1 MKQGFLKQYFSAY
14 NSIVLNRKCSL
25 NLYLAS
31 DWLRNMKIADRRFF
45 SLICGAIIITL
56 SVYYTIPVAQTSVL
70 FVGITD
76 YDNNALNIDG
86 EYIEP
91 ENFPEFASALLEY
104 YDIIVIDDDA
114 LTELRKSQT
123 QALKD
128 YDQSGGVVYIIGSTH
143 TDFGDNIDVVQL
155 DIILKRAGG
164 IGLPRFFLFD
174 IYYGIIPAIIS
185 GILLGYG
192 ITWFRGSEKWK
203 KPSWILYG
211 VLFVLILYRLITNL
225 YYLQIGPLTRTE
237 DPTMH
242 ILLTELLI
250 RKTNVMDFA
259 PVVIETP
266 LAYPIG
272 FHALCAL
279 LSVLLGI
286 KAFTVVMNAGAI
298 LSAMLPLP
306 MYLLGAELQD
316 EYTGLLTAYISAILP
331 WIFTIFAFGLYSN
344 ILGYI
349 FFTLIFFSLLRGIEK
364 KSTCQIIMAGIF
376 FGILILVHLILSI
389 SVIVILGVFAVLLI
403 LQKRTIKSR
412 EIYFIL
418 LIVLI
423 AIPVSL
429 FWTTRGFTTLINNI
443 LGGYGRLDVANNG
456 FIFLQ
461 FDIMFFL
468 QKLVDYI
475 EILGVFIVCI
485 LNGIL
490 ISFKQRTSKDLFLL
504 SWIIPLFVLTSFF
517 GFPFFHF
524 YRGLVLAMCLVGG
537 YGFRNLPNAFL
548 FIQSKTE
555 KLQQIRVDERILAKW
570 IFAFILVISL
580 YHSMVTFHIESKE
593 MYLDEAHALKKP
605 TDATIRAA
613 IWLSNYDKSWCR
625 IIVVPYENPWVAIY
639 AHKIPMDALI
649 SDIENLRGINQQKT
663 DRETILNNLNT
674 GNSQHLLQRYNV
686 GYFLIS
692 DYYED
697 TYEQYDKTPF
707 LNLIYEKDSVR
718 IYAVINQ

>member
-1 MKQGFLKQYFSAY
+1 M
-14 NSIVLNRKCSL
+14 RH
-25 NLYLAS
+25 
-31 DWLRNMKIADRRFF
+31 MKIADRRFF

-56 SVYYTIPVAQTSVL
+56 SVYYTVPIAQTSVL
-70 FVGITD
+70 FVGMAD
-76 YDNNALNIDG
+76 YQSNAWNING

-91 ENFPEFASALLEY
+91 QDFPEFASALLEY
-104 YDIIVIDDDA
+104 YNMIVIDDDA
-114 LTELRKSQT
+114 LSEFHKSQT
-123 QALKD
+123 QALRD
-128 YDQSGGVVYIIGSTH
+128 YEQGGGLVYIIGNTQ
-143 TDFGDNIDVVQL
+143 TDFGDNIDIVQL
-155 DIILKRAGG
+155 DTILKQAGG

-192 ITWFRGSEKWK
+192 ITWFRGGTNWK
-203 KPSWILYG
+203 KPSWMLYS
-211 VLFVLILYRLITNL
+211 VLFVCILYRLITNL

-250 RKTNVMDFA
+250 RKPNVMDFA
-259 PVVIETP
+259 PLVIETP

-279 LSVLLGI
+279 LSVLLGVR
-286 KAFTVVMNAGAI
+286 AFTIVINAGAI

-306 MYLLGAELQD
+306 MYLLGVELQD
-316 EYTGLLTAYISAILP
+316 EYTGLITAYISAILP
-331 WIFTIFAFGLYSN
+331 WTFTIFAFGLYSN

-349 FFTLIFFSLLRGIEK
+349 FFALIFYSLLRGIEK
-364 KSTCQIIMAGIF
+364 KSMRHIVMAGIF
-376 FGILILVHLILSI
+376 FGILILVHLILST
-389 SVIVILGVFAVLLI
+389 SVIVILGIFAVLLI
-403 LQKRTIKSR
+403 LQKRTIRSR
-412 EIYFIL
+412 ELYAIMLIIL
-418 LIVLI
+418 T

-429 FWTTRGFTTLINNI
+429 FWTTRGFITLINNI
-443 LGGYGRLDVANNG
+443 VGGYWRLDATSNG
-456 FIFLQ
+456 FNFLR
-461 FDIMFFL
+461 FDFIFFL
-468 QKLVDYI
+468 QSLVDYI

-485 LNGIL
+485 LTGIL

-504 SWIIPLFVLTSFF
+504 SWIIPLFILTSCF

-524 YRGLVLAMCLVGG
+524 YRGLVLAMCVVGG
-537 YGFRNLPNAFL
+537 YGFRNLPYTLL
-548 FIQSKTE
+548 FIQSKIE
-555 KLQQIRVDERILAKW
+555 KLQQIRVDERILVKW
-570 IFAFILVISL
+570 IFAFILVVSL
-580 YHSMVTFHIESKE
+580 YHSMVAFNIESKE
-593 MYLDEAHALKKP
+593 MYLDEAHALTKP

-613 IWLSNYDKSWCR
+613 IWLSNYDTSWCR
-625 IIVVPYENPWVAIY
+625 IIVVPRENPWVAVY
-639 AHKIPMDALI
+639 AQKIPMDVLI
-649 SDIENLRGINQQKT
+649 SDIENLRGINQQKA
-663 DRETILNNLNT
+663 DRDTILNNLST
-674 GNSQHLLQRYNV
+674 GTSQDLLQKYNI